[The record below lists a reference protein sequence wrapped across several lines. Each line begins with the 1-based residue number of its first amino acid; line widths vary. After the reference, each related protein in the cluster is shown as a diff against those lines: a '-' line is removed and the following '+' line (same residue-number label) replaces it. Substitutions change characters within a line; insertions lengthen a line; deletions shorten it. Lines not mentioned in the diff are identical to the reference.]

1 MAITDTDKIDFLWKK
16 VIYGVTKTASGTA
29 KFGSNERIPSPL
41 TITSDSIW
49 AESDD
54 IPETPPT
61 ASNAVLKLFKGA
73 EAIRMTMDP
82 SAPPNQSWIAAATY
96 GQDLTNFGDFVP
108 PTFGSGYLA
117 AVYVGNPTTD
127 GVRIFPDAPN
137 NEFVFDYSAGVLNF
151 VNQIPANVG
160 TKGIYVEVIRYIGAR
175 GVGSGG
181 GGDMSDY
188 VKKEGDTMLG
198 DLNFESNSQGIGA
211 YEGGIRV
218 YAPSGTTEGPI
229 QLGHLDQ
236 DGNFTADMTVHPSGL
251 VSVNGEGDGNIG
263 TDAGSSLHL
272 GHTELDGSF
281 VSNFEIDADGV
292 LWAGQYRIH
301 HDGYPGPV
309 VGLTPGSYTNAT
321 VTVDTFGKVTAIA
334 SGSGGG
340 GGGAD
345 GKSAYQVAVD
355 NGFVG
360 TEAQWLASLKGATGA
375 DGRSAYQVALDN
387 GFVGTE
393 QEWLASLKG
402 ADGSGSGPM
411 TFTGDVTGSGTGT
424 VALTLAT
431 VVGVAGTYSRPNI
444 TVDSK
449 GRVTAISSGS
459 PEGVSY
465 VNVEAGSNS
474 ITVTGG
480 PVTASGTFTVDLA
493 DTSVAPGTYSNANVT
508 VDKKGRIT
516 AISAGSGGGGE
527 GTQGP
532 PGDSAY
538 DIAVINGYIGTEV
551 EWLASLKGADGAPG
565 APGEDGTDGT
575 NGTNGESAYQ
585 IAVDNGFVGSETLWL
600 ESLKGPKGDKG
611 DQGNQGNKGD
621 PGTPGSDA
629 TITVRK
635 DGTPIVTNAD
645 TINFTGPGVTV
656 TDVSG
661 VPTVHIASG
670 SGGGTDNSTEWVY
683 FQYGSGAQGNFSGT
697 DHIIST
703 SSGVVPNITDGGNC
717 FVRFDFTGHPY
728 PPAGILIYGQA
739 TTVNEFLVNGVHNLP
754 NNRKVS
760 GGGTA
765 ASPTLMGDFKD
776 MTLQLRMLDTGASA
790 GLGQRSKCIV
800 MFKF

>member
-16 VIYGVTKTASGTA
+16 IIYGVTKTASGTA

-49 AESDD
+49 ADSAD

-61 ASNAVLKLFKGA
+61 ATNSVLKLFKGA

-96 GQDLTNFGDFVP
+96 GQDMTNFGDFVP

-117 AVYVGNPTTD
+117 AVYVGNPATD

-160 TKGIYVEVIRYIGAR
+160 TKGIYVEAIRYIGAR
-175 GVGSGG
+175 GAGSGG
-181 GGDMSDY
+181 GGDLSAY

-198 DLNFESNSQGIGA
+198 DLHFESNSQGIGA

-229 QLGHLDQ
+229 QLGHVDQ
-236 DGNFTADMTVHPSGL
+236 EGNFTADLSVHPSGL

-263 TDAGSSLHL
+263 TDVGSSLHL
-272 GHTELDGSF
+272 GHTDIDGTFTS
-281 VSNFEIDADGV
+281 SFEIDADGV
-292 LWAGQYRIH
+292 LWAGQYKIH

-309 VGLTPGSYTNAT
+309 VGLTPGSYTNST
-321 VTVDTFGKVTAIA
+321 VTVDQYGRVVAIS

-345 GKSAYQVAVD
+345 GKSAYEVAVDNGFVGSETQWLASLKGANGDDGKSAYEVAVD

-360 TEAQWLASLKGATGA
+360 TEA
-375 DGRSAYQVALDN
+375 
-387 GFVGTE
+387 
-393 QEWLASLKG
+393 EWLESLKG

-411 TFTGDVTGSGTGT
+411 TFTGDVTGTGTGT

-431 VVGVAGTYSRPNI
+431 VAGVAGTYSRPNI

-449 GRVTAISSGS
+449 GRVTAISSGT

-465 VNVEAGSNS
+465 VNVEAGSNNL
-474 ITVTGG
+474 TVTGG
-480 PVTASGTFTVDLA
+480 PITASGTITIDLA
-493 DTSVAPGTYSNANVT
+493 NTSVAPGTYDNAKVT
-508 VDKKGRIT
+508 VDQKGRIT
-516 AISAGSGGGGE
+516 AISEGSGGSGG

-538 DIAVINGYIGTEV
+538 DIAVINGFVGTEQD
-551 EWLASLKGADGAPG
+551 WLASLKGADGARG
-565 APGEDGTDGT
+565 ADGT
-575 NGTNGESAYQ
+575 NGTNGTDGEDGKSAYE
-585 IAVDNGFVGSETLWL
+585 IAVDNGFVGSEALWL

-645 TINFTGPGVTV
+645 SINFTGSGVTV

-661 VPTVHIASG
+661 VPTVHINAG

-683 FQYGSGAQGNFSGT
+683 FQYGSGAQGNLTGADS
-697 DHIIST
+697 IIST
-703 SSGVVPNITDGGNC
+703 SSGVVPVIIDGGNC
-717 FVRFDFTGHPY
+717 IVRFDFTGHPY
-728 PPAGILIYGQA
+728 PPAGFLVYGHSA
-739 TTVNEFLVNGVHNLP
+739 TTNEFLVTGVTDLP
-754 NNRKVS
+754 NKKIS
-760 GGGTA
+760 GGGTQA
-765 ASPTLMGDFKD
+765 APTFMGDFKN
-776 MTLQLRMLDTGASA
+776 MTLQIRMVDTGASA
-790 GLGQRSKCIV
+790 GLGQRCKGAIV
-800 MFKF
+800 FKF